1 MVLMLQAYFSL
12 SCAECAGVLQRLS
25 TTFDQELPVCTFL
38 AEPEDFVSQVAIGIR
53 TVGLAKED
61 VYDVS
66 VDQFKSLIR
75 DIQVNMTGTL
85 DSCSSERFPVSSALP
100 AGDCEIFG
108 IVGDVLR
115 NILIRPC
122 CGCSHPHC
130 SRERFMSVTSLE

>member
-1 MVLMLQAYFSL
+1 MALMLQAYFSL
-12 SCAECAGVLQRLS
+12 RCAECVGIIRRLS
-25 TTFDQELPVCTFL
+25 TAFDQALPVCIFL

-66 VDQFKSLIR
+66 VDQCKSLIR

-85 DSCSSERFPVSSALP
+85 DSWSSERFPVSSALP

-108 IVGDVLR
+108 LVGDVLR

-122 CGCSHPHC
+122 CGP
-130 SRERFMSVTSLE
+130 